1 MSRVGQVW
9 ACVGEP
15 DMIHV
20 LLKQLPTLPNGN
32 ESYLALYLDSV
43 EIDDFDTDSLESDE
57 LWERLA

>member
-1 MSRVGQVW
+1 VSRVGQVW

-15 DMIHV
+15 DMIRV